1 MKIIQPQTIAPYL
14 GKQLDAAYY
23 ASHLN
28 PFKLKRLTVEA
39 EKLFNTPEA
48 YIGYVTLGA
57 LAVFNDNLLTDDEK
71 LSAAEKKFAIA
82 RQCQH
87 DAYVVDMFLFNSLA
101 RLHRREQTYAL
112 AERLFSLAGDMPERL
127 YACINRSL
135 FTGQLNLMGRITDRL
150 EKLGKDVKK
159 ERETF
164 MALSAL
170 GVAEE
175 HLKGLLVEAGRVMK
189 QFNLFYSANII
200 DTDDNI
206 AYLTLLA
213 VPDSDP
219 EAVADCDIAISR
231 AKVRY
236 ALEHDLNLS
245 KLVIGCELEGENL

>member
-1 MKIIQPQTIAPYL
+1 MNIQPQTIASDL

-23 ASHLN
+23 ILHLK
-28 PFKLKRLTVEA
+28 PFKLARLTVEA
-39 EKLFNTPEA
+39 RKLFNTPEA
-48 YIGYVTLGA
+48 YFGYVTLGA
-57 LAVFNDNLLTDDEK
+57 LAVFDDNLLTDDEK
-71 LSAAEKKFAIA
+71 LSAAEKKFDIA
-82 RQCQH
+82 RQYPH
-87 DAYVVDMFLFNSLA
+87 DAYVVDAFLFNSLV
-101 RLHRREQTYAL
+101 RLHRREQAYAL

-127 YACINRSL
+127 YACFNRSL

-159 ERETF
+159 EREKF

-175 HLKGLLVEAGRVMK
+175 HLKGLLVEAGHVMK
-189 QFNLFYSANII
+189 QFNLFHSANII

-213 VPDSDP
+213 IPDSDP

-236 ALEHDLNLS
+236 ALEHGLDLS
-245 KLVIGCELEGENL
+245 KLVIGCELAGASL